1 MTNIRAAI
9 IQLNAKPDL
18 QDNLRE
24 AEALI
29 RAAAKDGA
37 KLIVTPENTCRMRAK
52 VEGKLASAYD
62 EADHPAIPLFGKLAK
77 DLGITLVVGSISSIR
92 DGEKLANRSFLY
104 RKDGTIAAT
113 YDKMHMFDV
122 DLPNGDKYRESDTNR
137 AGDKVVMGE
146 ADGLKIG
153 MSVCYDVRFPQ
164 LYRKLAK
171 QGAEILTVP
180 SAFTVPTGK
189 AHWHVLLRAR
199 AIENG
204 AFVIAA
210 AQAGEHEGGR
220 ATWGHSMIVDPW
232 GKVLI
237 EIQKDSAGFACADLD
252 LSEVSKA
259 RSAIPSLTHDRD
271 IG

>member
-1 MTNIRAAI
+1 MTIRAAI
-9 IQLNAKPDL
+9 IQLNAKPVI

-37 KLIVTPENTCRMRAK
+37 KLIVTPENTCRMRASI
-52 VEGKLASAYD
+52 EDKLATSHAQ
-62 EADHPAIPLFGKLAK
+62 ADHPAIPVFAKLAK
-77 DLGITLVVGSISSIR
+77 ELGVTLVVGSLSSIR
-92 DGEKLANRSFLY
+92 DGEKLANRSFLF
-104 RKDGTIAAT
+104 RKDGSIAAT

-164 LYRKLAK
+164 LYRKLAQ

-204 AFVIAA
+204 AFVMAA

-220 ATWGHSMIVDPW
+220 ATWGHSMIIDPW

-237 EIQKDSAGFACADLD
+237 EIQKDSPGFACADLD
-252 LSEVSKA
+252 LSEVAKA
-259 RSAIPSLTHDRD
+259 RAAIPSLTHDRD

>member
-9 IQLNAKPDL
+9 IQLNAKPVI

-37 KLIVTPENTCRMRAK
+37 KFIATPENTCRMRAS
-52 VEGKLASAYD
+52 VEDKLATSH
-62 EADHPAIPLFGKLAK
+62 EQGDHPAVPLFGKLAK
-77 DLGITLVVGSISSIR
+77 ELGVTLLAGSISSIR
-92 DGEKLANRSFLY
+92 DGEKLANRSFLF
-104 RKDGTIAAT
+104 RKDGSIAAT

-164 LYRKLAK
+164 LYRKLAQ
-171 QGAEILTVP
+171 QGAEILTIP

-204 AFVIAA
+204 AFVIAP

-232 GKVLI
+232 GKVLV
-237 EIQKDSAGFACADLD
+237 EIQKDTAGFACADLD
-252 LSEVSKA
+252 LSEVAKA
-259 RSAIPSLTHDRD
+259 RAAIPSLTHVRA

>member
-1 MTNIRAAI
+1 MMIRAAV
-9 IQLNAKPDL
+9 IQLNAKPAIE
-18 QDNLRE
+18 DNLRE

-37 KLIVTPENTCRMRAK
+37 KLIATPENTCRMRAK
-52 VEGKLASAYD
+52 VEDKLAASYP
-62 EADHPAIPLFGKLAK
+62 EADHPAVPFFKKLAK
-77 DLGITLVVGSISSIR
+77 ELGVTLIVGSVSSIR
-92 DGEKLANRSFLY
+92 DGEKLANRSYLLG
-104 RKDGTIAAT
+104 KNGEIAAS

-137 AGDKVVMGE
+137 AGDKIVMGE

-153 MSVCYDVRFPQ
+153 LSVCYDVRFPY
-164 LYRKLAK
+164 LYRALA
-171 QGAEILTVP
+171 QRGAEILTIP

-204 AFVIAA
+204 AFVLAP
-210 AQAGEHEGGR
+210 AQAGSHEGGR

-232 GKVLI
+232 GKVLV

-252 LSEVSKA
+252 LTEVAKA
-259 RSAIPSLTHDRD
+259 RTAIPSLTHDRP